1 MLLDPK
7 LENPHA
13 SKPLEASHFKES
25 DQLISMANRSK
36 YQREKQ
42 ECLLEI
48 FHFFGVW
55 IDFQGRNVWEF
66 LIQPF
71 CSLIFPKGIES
82 PSPPSCFLFPLP
94 AFPEVIHYL
103 QTLPRTFWVP
113 LLQGLP
119 AKVYDDWPFTGGI
132 LGLGFAPI
140 SRYDSLEK
148 ESSSEI
154 NLQISWWIL
163 LSNVSICRSFWEKS
177 SFVEGILVEA
187 RGNHHQS
194 LTSYYLYQSRCY
206 SHF

>member
-13 SKPLEASHFKES
+13 SKPLDASHFKES

-71 CSLIFPKGIES
+71 LLIDFPQRDRKSI
-82 PSPPSCFLFPLP
+82 PTLLFFVSTASIPRGHPLP
-94 AFPEVIHYL
+94 ANSP
-103 QTLPRTFWVP
+103 
-113 LLQGLP
+113 
-119 AKVYDDWPFTGGI
+119 KNI
-132 LGLGFAPI
+132 LGAAAARASCDGSTIAIHRWDPGFGLCP
-140 SRYDSLEK
+140 DFK
-148 ESSSEI
+148 
-154 NLQISWWIL
+154 
-163 LSNVSICRSFWEKS
+163 V
-177 SFVEGILVEA
+177 
-187 RGNHHQS
+187 
-194 LTSYYLYQSRCY
+194 
-206 SHF
+206 